1 MSMKNDFFRRGD
13 LVEIDF
19 GYQAKSVGVVTGR
32 PEADHWRDTRMWV
45 LVDGDE
51 LPVPR
56 EQIILLRRAKK

>member
-1 MSMKNDFFRRGD
+1 MKNDFFQRGD

-19 GYQAKSVGVVTGR
+19 GYHAKAVGGVTGR
-32 PEADHWRDTRMWV
+32 PEADHWRYTRMWV

-56 EQIILLRRAKK
+56 EQIILLRRANEVG

>member
-1 MSMKNDFFRRGD
+1 MKNDFFQRGD

-32 PEADHWRDTRMWV
+32 PEADHWHNTRLWV

-51 LPVPR
+51 LPVPL
-56 EQIILLRRAKK
+56 EQITLLRRAR